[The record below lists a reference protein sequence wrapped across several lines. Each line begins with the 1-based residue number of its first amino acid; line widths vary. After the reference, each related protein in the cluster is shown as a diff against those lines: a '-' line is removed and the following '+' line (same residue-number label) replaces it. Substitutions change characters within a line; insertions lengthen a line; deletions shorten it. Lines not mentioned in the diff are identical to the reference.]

1 MFILRAVG
9 LLLIA
14 AIALCVGARLLT
26 GQRHYL
32 QWAKILLRV
41 GVAVAVVFMALL
53 LLERVISPIV

>member
-9 LLLIA
+9 LLLIV
-14 AIALCVGARLLT
+14 AIALCVGASLIT

-41 GVAVAVVFMALL
+41 GVAVAVVFMAIL
-53 LLERVISPIV
+53 LLERVIAPMV

>member
-9 LLLIA
+9 LLLIV

-26 GQRHYL
+26 GERHYL
-32 QWAKILLRV
+32 RWARLLLQV

-53 LLERVISPIV
+53 LLERLISPIV

>member
-9 LLLIA
+9 LLLIV
-14 AIALCVGARLLT
+14 AIALCVGASLVT
-26 GQRHYL
+26 GERHYL
-32 QWAKILLRV
+32 KWARILLRV